1 MGFIPGVEQMVLE
14 RSKRFL
20 TMIFLSWFFFIFVIL
35 LNLLPSYESFYFPG
49 FDWSRSIE
57 VDSTIV
63 FKQQWALDYEYD
75 LTKLDN
81 DKYLLSLTNNQI
93 SCTSWGETCQLST
106 YRAGSIQLLD
116 SDFQTIWQTGDAN
129 SAHPGIEIDNI
140 EFTPFGADQL
150 TDGSIVSIG
159 ESIDTITA
167 NFNVTLFFFDESGN
181 PTSYQHINLK
191 GKGIINKGH
200 AQLEVLHTENG
211 GFTVQISGTRSGSVI
226 IHYNASG
233 VEEWQTIVGESN
245 FVNTNDPLVNIYYV
259 DFTYYSL
266 YGNSITAIH
275 NDGSFKWSKNYEFDI
290 TGFDLTDDGEIV
302 LSGSSKKSFIIM
314 VYYLGTN
321 YHELNALIYHVGI
334 LNKEDGTF
342 NWKNEFQTIYYT
354 SENAYARHTVTDI
367 EGNYYMLVQST
378 RDIETHYAILKYNSI
393 GEYIG
398 QTTFVAYFPYNMTSD
413 WFQSYNNKIDV
424 VFNQDTLNILMPDRK
439 MMTSLDLAEVE
450 WNPTLPISLDLNL
463 INQITYVRVWTN
475 RVLLIILIS
484 GISYFFIH
492 ALVKKEKPVDYCEHP
507 VNEHE

>member
-1 MGFIPGVEQMVLE
+1 MLG
-14 RSKRFL
+14 RSKQFL

-35 LNLLPSYESFYFPG
+35 LNLLPRYESFYVSG
-49 FDWSRSIE
+49 FDWSRTIE

-81 DKYLLSLTNNQI
+81 DTYLLSLTNNQI
-93 SCTSWGETCQLST
+93 SCTSWGETCQLAT

-191 GKGIINKGH
+191 EKGIINNGH

-211 GFTVQISGTRSGSVI
+211 EFTVQISGMRSGSVI
-226 IHYNASG
+226 IHYNSFR
-233 VEEWQTIVGESN
+233 VEEWQAAVGESD
-245 FVNTNDPLVNIYYV
+245 FVDTDDYLVNIHYA

-266 YGNSITAIH
+266 VGNSITAIH
-275 NDGSFKWSKNYEFDI
+275 SDGSLKWSKVYEFDI

-302 LSGSSKKSFIIM
+302 LSGTSISSFVVMDSYIATKF
-314 VYYLGTN
+314 
-321 YHELNALIYHVGI
+321 HEWNAKIYHVGV
-334 LNKEDGTF
+334 LNTEDGTF
-342 NWKNEFQTIYYT
+342 NWKNEFQTHYYT
-354 SENAYARHTVTDI
+354 SEIESARHTVTDI
-367 EGNYYMLVQST
+367 EGNYYMLVQYFGNLSSM
-378 RDIETHYAILKYNSI
+378 EVYYAVLKYNSI

-398 QTTFVAYFPYNMTSD
+398 QTTFLSYFPSGMARD
-413 WFQSYNNKIDV
+413 LFQSHNYKIDV
-424 VFNQDTLNILMPDRK
+424 VINQDMLNILIPNLK
-439 MMTSLDLAEVE
+439 MLASFDLTELD
-450 WNPTLPISLDLNL
+450 WNPSLPIPFSLNL
-463 INQITYVRVWTN
+463 QSQITYVRVWTN

-492 ALVKKEKPVDYCEHP
+492 ALIKKEKPLDYCEHP
-507 VNEHE
+507 GSEQ